1 MFDKIFTSIGIG
13 AATVDTKLSQ
23 AEYKQTDIIN
33 GVVEVRGGTSNQF
46 IARITV
52 KFISRLHEYRED
64 SDFDTHDKVLLE
76 EVVLEKEDIKA
87 NTTHKFPFDLNID
100 GIEFPSTDDTTKL
113 FILTEVEIGQS
124 VDAFDEDEV
133 KIIS

>member
-1 MFDKIFTSIGIG
+1 M
-13 AATVDTKLSQ
+13 
-23 AEYKQTDIIN
+23 
-33 GVVEVRGGTSNQF
+33 
-46 IARITV
+46 

-76 EVVLEKEDIKA
+76 EVVLEEEDIKA